1 MTLPKLSHSCSV
13 ATRLSA
19 AAAAALVLAAV
30 TAGPRLGAQQGPPAP
45 VVGPNVNMS
54 AGPTFLKLGNTPSE
68 LEIQGDPLRNANGF
82 ELDCAPSS
90 RNPLHFICF
99 SNDNRAVDVLGV
111 DVTQNGD
118 SNVGMYQSFN
128 AGSSWTSTLHPTFFP
143 QPLGLDYAVDPK
155 VSAGPAGMVGHVGL
169 VKNRGNNALT
179 KVYYSAFLDLNDQ
192 EGDRYPFKHL
202 FTSVIATGTAGQS
215 LDRPTV
221 LLTQPQG
228 ATATFQVNRGDGT
241 TVPQTVPVAPVIV
254 SWVKFFE
261 GSNEHS
267 QVWSAISLDG
277 GLTFGDP
284 TKLSEEIGHTQG
296 VQLARRIGSPVV
308 CAAWR
313 KGTDPQSP
321 EGLSVACSQDGGL
334 TFLKS
339 IAPFDRLGGICP
351 VDWSTTSTRFRT
363 LTTPTI
369 AADADRFYMAWA
381 ERPRNPDGTCMTNS
395 FGSRIMVS
403 TSADG
408 AMWSDPVKAD
418 ISTAPGFQIFPQL
431 TFSGKYVNL
440 AWFDSRFDEARLLQS
455 SIDEAPIVNNQLPQ
469 GTPRR
474 RHTID
479 MFGARALPGAVPAWG
494 TPFRV
499 SKYIVG
505 TKEET
510 GEVRQLQFNFPN
522 VRLFARMTQPGIG
535 DYIALMSEQWVP
547 ANPTGTSV
555 NWVSNLGQLGD
566 SLVWNAWADNR
577 NVRLHSNEDYTVA
590 RDWSPAGL
598 PAGFPT
604 ASIYDPGA
612 TRPSCEAE
620 FVGMRDQN
628 PYGALWT
635 EGSLIGSLG
644 NNRPM
649 LPPSPSGAAQPR
661 SMSVFAQNLGI
672 EDKVFRFEIIGP
684 PPNTAATFS
693 QFGPSVQT
701 VEAVAAAGST
711 VTRMA
716 FVTSS
721 MHRPPIRVDVSEIPL
736 LSKMVTSLT
745 LTGTTVTAVAASH
758 GFDGTEQITI
768 TGANPSAY
776 NGTFPIAVIDANTFT
791 YQLAGTEALAPAT
804 GTIKA
809 KVPLRS
815 TTRFARTV
823 WFNADPTE
831 PDLVE
836 TPQTDPTFDVGDQE
850 VNGIEIASSFIHDET
865 QPLTFANAGWET
877 AGWQEAGW
885 QEAGWQEAGWQEA
898 GWQEA
903 GWETDAVT
911 STELQNGVVR
921 RDVRFAL
928 SGGANTTQMLKL
940 SSLLNG
946 AVPAGLKFQFVA
958 FRLSASTGVSCD
970 TSRPA
975 LVGNKQVL
983 VNVDNTNVSFANFS
997 SGINSASIQN
1007 VTIPVLP
1014 GEVVYANLRIFDT
1027 QPGNTLPPTDAVL
1040 LRGVPGAVGTED
1052 AATGITT
1059 PREAVSALAI
1069 LKVFPPPNG
1078 NAGRPYTYQVQAI
1091 GGETPLAFT
1100 ATGLPAGLK
1109 IDAASGLIS
1118 QDTSVRPVAGTFTF
1132 TVTVSDE
1139 AGATANATFTI
1150 TLTDIDPPVLTV
1162 PGDIV
1167 AEATS
1172 AAGALVPYQVTATDV
1187 VDPSPTIDCSL
1198 FPSGPS
1204 AQFPL
1209 GMTTVTCTARDQS
1222 SNSSASKSFTVTVR
1236 DLTPPT
1242 ITGAASP
1249 RVIWSPNGKKL
1260 PVKVTGIATDSGSGV
1275 RATSDAITAC
1285 PKGTAPTA
1293 RPAPCFHVVDE
1304 YGLDQP
1310 NGQVSLVALPPN
1322 PDGSISYSYEFVV
1335 SLTASRK
1342 GSDKNG
1348 REYTIYIKIRDNAGN
1363 LGTSQPV
1370 SVTVHDQGS

>member
-1 MTLPKLSHSCSV
+1 
-13 ATRLSA
+13 
-19 AAAAALVLAAV
+19 
-30 TAGPRLGAQQGPPAP
+30 
-45 VVGPNVNMS
+45 
-54 AGPTFLKLGNTPSE
+54 
-68 LEIQGDPLRNANGF
+68 
-82 ELDCAPSS
+82 
-90 RNPLHFICF
+90 
-99 SNDNRAVDVLGV
+99 
-111 DVTQNGD
+111 
-118 SNVGMYQSFN
+118 
-128 AGSSWTSTLHPTFFP
+128 
-143 QPLGLDYAVDPK
+143 
-155 VSAGPAGMVGHVGL
+155 
-169 VKNRGNNALT
+169 
-179 KVYYSAFLDLNDQ
+179 
-192 EGDRYPFKHL
+192 
-202 FTSVIATGTAGQS
+202 
-215 LDRPTV
+215 
-221 LLTQPQG
+221 
-228 ATATFQVNRGDGT
+228 
-241 TVPQTVPVAPVIV
+241 
-254 SWVKFFE
+254 
-261 GSNEHS
+261 
-267 QVWSAISLDG
+267 
-277 GLTFGDP
+277 
-284 TKLSEEIGHTQG
+284 
-296 VQLARRIGSPVV
+296 
-308 CAAWR
+308 
-313 KGTDPQSP
+313 
-321 EGLSVACSQDGGL
+321 
-334 TFLKS
+334 
-339 IAPFDRLGGICP
+339 
-351 VDWSTTSTRFRT
+351 
-363 LTTPTI
+363 
-369 AADADRFYMAWA
+369 
-381 ERPRNPDGTCMTNS
+381 
-395 FGSRIMVS
+395 
-403 TSADG
+403 
-408 AMWSDPVKAD
+408 
-418 ISTAPGFQIFPQL
+418 
-431 TFSGKYVNL
+431 
-440 AWFDSRFDEARLLQS
+440 
-455 SIDEAPIVNNQLPQ
+455 
-469 GTPRR
+469 
-474 RHTID
+474 
-479 MFGARALPGAVPAWG
+479 
-494 TPFRV
+494 
-499 SKYIVG
+499 
-505 TKEET
+505 
-510 GEVRQLQFNFPN
+510 
-522 VRLFARMTQPGIG
+522 
-535 DYIALMSEQWVP
+535 
-547 ANPTGTSV
+547 
-555 NWVSNLGQLGD
+555 
-566 SLVWNAWADNR
+566 
-577 NVRLHSNEDYTVA
+577 
-590 RDWSPAGL
+590 
-598 PAGFPT
+598 
-604 ASIYDPGA
+604 
-612 TRPSCEAE
+612 
-620 FVGMRDQN
+620 
-628 PYGALWT
+628 
-635 EGSLIGSLG
+635 
-644 NNRPM
+644 
-649 LPPSPSGAAQPR
+649 
-661 SMSVFAQNLGI
+661 MSVFAQNLGI

-877 AGWQEAGW
+877 AGWQEAGWQEAGWQEAGWQEAGWQEAGWQEAGWQEAGW